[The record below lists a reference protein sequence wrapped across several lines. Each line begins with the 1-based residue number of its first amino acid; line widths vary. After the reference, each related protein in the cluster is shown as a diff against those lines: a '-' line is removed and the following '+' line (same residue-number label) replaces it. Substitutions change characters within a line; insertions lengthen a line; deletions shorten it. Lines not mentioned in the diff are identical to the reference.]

1 MGVDP
6 RNAGPI
12 LGGFAIFRSTVC
24 RITFCFVVVVGRF
37 GIASAQDLTPLVTQ
51 CASGGS
57 PELLTSCQSA
67 VLAAQAIRGGIAVTH
82 TTGAEIS
89 GSSSTIGRRLGRTP
103 RVSID
108 LRLRMARFSM
118 PDILGGGTGVAADN
132 AVNVY
137 GVTGSVAVGVLDG
150 FSLMPTVGGIL
161 SLDLLASASLL
172 FLGESDGFLG
182 NEGLISVGGRLGIFR
197 ESFTLPGITV
207 SAMRSSG
214 KQVEWTDPVRGVRI
228 DTGIST
234 TSVRAIIGKDFFTL
248 AVLAGFGWNWDQGD
262 MPVQVPDPTIPGGQ
276 GVGFVDD
283 LTTRRS
289 VYFAGISITRLVW
302 TLSVEGGWAGGY
314 DGLAGYPGVYDPG
327 AITPFVSV
335 AARLT
340 I

>member
-1 MGVDP
+1 MGVRA
-6 RNAGPI
+6 RNAGAT
-12 LGGFAIFRSTVC
+12 LRSFAISRVTVC
-24 RITFCFVVVVGRF
+24 RITFCFVLVVGRF
-37 GIASAQDLTPLVTQ
+37 GIASAQDLTPLVMQ

-82 TTGAEIS
+82 TTGAELS

-137 GVTGSVAVGVLDG
+137 GVKGSVAVGVLDG
-150 FSLMPTVGGIL
+150 LSLMPTVGGIL

-172 FLGESDGFLG
+172 FLGASDGFLG

-197 ESFTLPGITV
+197 ESFNLPGVTV
-207 SAMRSSG
+207 SAMQSFG
-214 KQVEWTDPVRGVRI
+214 QQVDWTNAANGEQI
-228 DTGIST
+228 DTDIST
-234 TSVRAIIGKDFFTL
+234 TSVRAVIGKDFFTL
-248 AVLAGFGWNWDQGD
+248 AVLAGMGWDWDRGE
-262 MPVQVPDPTIPGGQ
+262 MGVQVPDPAAPGGP
-276 GVGFVDD
+276 GIGLLDG
-283 LTTRRS
+283 LTTRRP
-289 VYFAGISITRLVW
+289 VYFAGVSITRLVW

>member
-1 MGVDP
+1 MGVNP

-12 LGGFAIFRSTVC
+12 FGGFAILRSTVC
-24 RITFCFVVVVGRF
+24 RITYCFVVVVGRF
-37 GIASAQDLTPLVTQ
+37 GLASAQDLTPLVMQ

-82 TTGAEIS
+82 TTGAGLS

-108 LRLRMARFSM
+108 LRLRVARFSM
-118 PDILGGGTGVAADN
+118 PDVLGGGTGVAADN

-172 FLGESDGFLG
+172 FLGDSDGFLG

-197 ESFTLPGITV
+197 ESFNLPGVTV
-207 SAMRSSG
+207 SAMRSFG
-214 KQVEWTDPVRGVRI
+214 QRVDWTNAANGEEI
-228 DTGIST
+228 DTDVST
-234 TSVRAIIGKDFFTL
+234 TSVRAVIGRDFFTL
-248 AVLAGFGWNWDQGD
+248 AVLVGMGWDWDRGE
-262 MPVQVPDPTIPGGQ
+262 MGVQVPDPAVPGGP
-276 GVGFVDD
+276 GIGLLGG